1 MERKWTKAQ
10 QQVISLRN
18 RNLLV
23 SAAAGSGKTAV
34 LVERIIGMLT
44 DEEAPLQVD
53 QLLIVTF
60 TEAAAAEMKERIQGA
75 IEKKLGQEPG
85 NAHLQQQSALL
96 HHALI
101 TTIHSF
107 CLNVIRE
114 HFHTI
119 DLDPGFRIVE
129 EGELKLLKQD
139 VMAELLENYYS
150 MPDNTAFLEFVD
162 KIGTGRDDS
171 KIEEIILKLY
181 EYAISYPQPEKWL
194 DDCVRNYQV
203 YQIEEGNPANHPSV
217 QKGEGNPA
225 NHPLVQK
232 KEDNPAN
239 HPLVQREE
247 GNPANHP
254 LVQKKEDNLANHP
267 LVQKIEGI
275 ARRRLGYVVELLA
288 QGIDVCGE
296 ADGPIKYIENLEKEQ
311 ESVLQAIGA
320 DSFVAL
326 QKAVREIQFGRLPA
340 IKKTDEMICAS
351 KKEQVSKLRNQAK
364 EIVKELREDYFYG
377 PLTTIFQSMAR
388 TLPTAQMLVELV
400 KEFSRL
406 LSITKRSKNLVDFS
420 DMEHLALAIL
430 TEEKD
435 GKLMPSKVA
444 YDYQA
449 QFAQVMID
457 EYQDSNLTQEAILTG
472 VSTVGQGKYNIFMV
486 GDVKQSIYSF
496 RLARPDLFMEKF
508 HTYTKVEE
516 TPAEDSSSKA
526 KVMLADVI
534 KTQRIDLHKNFRSR
548 SEVLSGVNHIFR
560 QIMRPEI
567 GGVAYDEDAALHPGA
582 AYPAYPPHMAE
593 SPNKIEL
600 LLCEGSKESEA
611 RAVAWRIKELLRTGI
626 IYDKRQESFRPVR
639 YRDIVILAG
648 VMKGWGDLLAS
659 ALAKA
664 NIPAYTGS
672 REGYFA
678 TYEIGVLLDYLR
690 IIDNPRQ
697 DIPLSSVLASPFVGL
712 SAIEMAQ
719 IKSRYPKEPFYLAVQ
734 LWVEEDRH
742 KLSKDESQ
750 GEADEQRQTEEVAK
764 EQLEM
769 ERHGDAKQTA
779 VELEEDKEREQEIRK
794 EERQAQERGR
804 KQEEVIDISI
814 SRKLMTFWQEMN
826 HYREMIPYM
835 GVHDLLWRLIEET
848 GFGLYMQA
856 MPGGNQRK
864 ANIDMLVEK
873 AAIYEGTSY
882 KGVFHFIRYI
892 ELLKKYEVEYGEA
905 NLIDEQAD
913 TVRIM
918 SIHKSKG
925 LEFPIVFLTGM
936 NKGFTNQEAQG
947 SLAIHPILGFGLDD
961 IDLERRTI
969 STTLMKK
976 LIKEESRL
984 ESLGEKL
991 RILYVALTRAE
1002 EKLIMV
1008 GQYKAGEE
1016 KFNEL
1021 RERLTSVSLSG
1032 SASTDASATDSSA
1045 TGSSATGS
1053 SATDSSATG
1062 SSAIGSSATGS
1073 SAIGSYLIGGGL
1085 SLDLSLVDIDGSKNY
1100 LDLVLPIVLRDKRQE
1115 LFTCT
1120 FLSDPLLAEKEEITA
1135 LREEITKDVLEHF
1148 DTKRVYHS
1156 DMAKQLQEQL
1166 SFLYPFADESQMKL
1180 KFTVSELKK
1189 RRSLAEEAGEE
1200 LYQEPVVVP
1209 LLPRFVAEEAAL
1221 SGAGRGTAYHRV
1233 LEFLDF
1239 SKEYTKEILQT
1250 EIQELHDYGKL
1261 SKEEK
1266 ASIRPE
1272 DILALLHSSL
1282 GERLRRATLEEQL
1295 HQEQPFVMAVDAAEI
1310 YPVEVGQE
1318 QILVQ
1323 GIIDLYFEEEGELVV
1338 LDYKTDRV
1346 NSSAELKNKYQMQLD
1361 YYAKALERLTEKK
1374 VKERLIY
1381 SFALGEEVRL

>member
-44 DEEAPLQVD
+44 NEEAPLQVD

-75 IEKKLGQEPG
+75 IEKKLAQEPG

-107 CLNVIRE
+107 CLSVIRE

-119 DLDPGFRIVE
+119 DLDPSFRNVE
-129 EGELKLLKQD
+129 DGELKLLKQD

-150 MPDNTAFLEFVD
+150 MPDNAAFLEFVD
-162 KIGTGRDDS
+162 KIGTGRDDN

-194 DDCVRNYQV
+194 DACVRNYQID
-203 YQIEEGNPANHPSV
+203 QIEE
-217 QKGEGNPA
+217 
-225 NHPLVQK
+225 
-232 KEDNPAN
+232 D
-239 HPLVQREE
+239 
-247 GNPANHP
+247 
-254 LVQKKEDNLANHP
+254 DLANHP
-267 LVQKIEGI
+267 LVQKIEATAG
-275 ARRRLGYVVELLA
+275 RQLSYVVELLVR
-288 QGIDVCGE
+288 GIGICGE
-296 ADGPIKYIENLEKEQ
+296 VDGPEQYIESLEKEL
-311 ESVLQAIGA
+311 ELVERAIAA
-320 DSFVAL
+320 DTFAAL
-326 QKAVREIQFGRLPA
+326 QKAIREIQFGRLPG
-340 IKKTDEMICAS
+340 IKKNDETVSVS
-351 KKEQVSKLRNQAK
+351 KKEQVTKLRNQGK
-364 EIVKELREDYFYG
+364 EIVNELIEDYFYG
-377 PLTTIFQSMAR
+377 PLPALFWSMTR
-388 TLPTAQMLVELV
+388 TLSTAEMLVELV
-400 KEFSRL
+400 KEFSQL
-406 LSITKRSKNLVDFS
+406 LSINKRSKNLVDFN

-435 GKLMPSKVA
+435 GELVPSKVA

-457 EYQDSNLTQEAILTG
+457 EYQDSNLTQEAILTS

-508 HTYTKVEE
+508 HTYTKVE
-516 TPAEDSSSKA
+516 DCLSKEN
-526 KVMLADVI
+526 VI

-548 SEVLSGVNHIFR
+548 EEVLSGVNHIFR

-567 GGVAYDEDAALHPGA
+567 GGVAYDEDAALHLGA
-582 AYPAYPPHMAE
+582 TYPAYPSHMEE
-593 SPNKIEL
+593 SPNKVEL
-600 LLCEGSKESEA
+600 LLCESSKESEA
-611 RAVAWRIKELLRTGI
+611 RVIAWRIKELLRTGI
-626 IYDKRQESFRPVR
+626 VYDKEQELFRPVR
-639 YRDIVILAG
+639 YRDIVILAS

-659 ALAKA
+659 ALTEA

-672 REGYFA
+672 REGYFE

-690 IIDNPRQ
+690 ILDNPRQ
-697 DIPLSSVLASPFVGL
+697 DIPLSSVLTSPFVGL

-719 IKSRYPKEPFYLAVQ
+719 IKSRYPKEPFHLAVQ
-734 LWVEEDRH
+734 LWVGEENYKKSD
-742 KLSKDESQ
+742 KESEVEQSGGLEAEHRKTEQ
-750 GEADEQRQTEEVAK
+750 GAK
-764 EQLEM
+764 EQFVVMQYGE
-769 ERHGDAKQTA
+769 
-779 VELEEDKEREQEIRK
+779 VEWAIEREQEESFNIK
-794 EERQAQERGR
+794 IA
-804 KQEEVIDISI
+804 
-814 SRKLMTFWQEMN
+814 RKLQTFWQEMN
-826 HYREMIPYM
+826 RYREMIPYM

-848 GFGLYMQA
+848 GYGLYMQA

-913 TVRIM
+913 AVRIM

-936 NKGFTNQEAQG
+936 NKGFTNHETRG
-947 SLAIHPILGFGLDD
+947 NLAMHPILGFGLDD

-969 STTLMKK
+969 FPTLMKK
-976 LIKEESRL
+976 MIKEESRL

-991 RILYVALTRAE
+991 RVLYVALTRAE

-1016 KFNEL
+1016 RFNEL
-1021 RERLTSVSLSG
+1021 RARLADSPLNSSPQTSSPPSGLYPTGDGQASETSL
-1032 SASTDASATDSSA
+1032 
-1045 TGSSATGS
+1045 
-1053 SATDSSATG
+1053 
-1062 SSAIGSSATGS
+1062 
-1073 SAIGSYLIGGGL
+1073 L
-1085 SLDLSLVDIDGSKNY
+1085 DIDGSKNY
-1100 LDLVLPIVLRDKRQE
+1100 LDLVLPIVLRDRRQE
-1115 LFTCT
+1115 LFTCA
-1120 FLSDPLLAEKEEITA
+1120 FLPDTLLSEKEEVTA
-1135 LREEITKDVLEHF
+1135 LGEEITKDVLVHF
-1148 DTKRVYHS
+1148 DTQRVYHPG
-1156 DMAKQLQEQL
+1156 MAKQLEEQL
-1166 SFLYPFADESQMKL
+1166 GYVYPFTNEEKMKL
-1180 KFTVSELKK
+1180 KFTVTELKK

-1209 LLPRFVAEEAAL
+1209 LLPRFVADGVTL
-1221 SGAGRGTAYHRV
+1221 GGAGRGTAYHRV
-1233 LEFLDF
+1233 LELLDF
-1239 SKEYTKEILQT
+1239 GEAHTQESLQT
-1250 EIQELHDYGKL
+1250 KIQEFYDLGKL

-1266 ASIRPE
+1266 ASIRLA
-1272 DILALLHSSL
+1272 DILSLLNSTL
-1282 GERLRRATLEEQL
+1282 GERLRKATLTEQL
-1295 HQEQPFVMAVDAAEI
+1295 RQEQPFVMAVDAAEI
-1310 YPVEVGQE
+1310 YPVNVGQE

-1346 NSSAELKNKYQMQLD
+1346 NSGTELKNKYQMQLD
-1361 YYAKALERLTEKK
+1361 YYAKALERLTGKK

-1381 SFALGEEVRL
+1381 SFALGQEIYL